1 MPESTSTRIVIVG
14 AGPCGLACGREL
26 RALGHEDWTI
36 FERAGEAGGH
46 AGSVVDPEGF
56 TWDQGGHVVFS
67 HYGEFDRLLEEALG
81 DDVHEHERSSYVRL
95 DGRWI
100 PYPFQNN
107 LRYLGPEDAY
117 DCLVGLIDAARSN
130 GTENPAG
137 GESFAT
143 WMEAT
148 FGEGITRLFMRP
160 YNLKVWA
167 TPAERM
173 SASWIAERV
182 SVVDHKRALKS
193 ILLGLDDVG
202 WGPNNTFRFPRSG
215 GTGEIY
221 RRVAGRL
228 GEKVRYDAELV
239 GLDTERRVA
248 RFADGSST
256 EYDAIVSTMPIDRLV
271 AAVDDCPAEVRSA
284 AASLEHNGV
293 FVVGVGCERELRDDR
308 SWLYFADPGV
318 PFYRATNFAKY
329 AAGNVPGG
337 NTKRYSSYMTETA
350 YSDYRPRDRG
360 SLEGDVVD
368 GLVATGLIDE
378 DVRIA
383 SLYTLDVDYAYPV
396 PTLDRDAALGVV
408 QPWLMEKQ
416 IYSRG
421 RFGSWR
427 YEIGNM
433 DHAVK
438 MGIDIARFLI
448 EGRPEEIWS

>member
-26 RALGHEDWTI
+26 RALGHEGWTI

-117 DCLVGLIDAARSN
+117 DCLVGLIDAAQSN
-130 GTENPAG
+130 GTKNPAG
-137 GESFAT
+137 GESFAA

-239 GLDTERRVA
+239 GLDTEKTRDAPDGERGERDQDEALGPEIAA
-248 RFADGSST
+248 RQHGSELVLAST
-256 EYDAIVSTMPIDRLV
+256 QQLF
-271 AAVDDCPAEVRSA
+271 EVRRRRTGRLRSRPPRPLRSGTPGATALITPWHECPPRSA
-284 AASLEHNGV
+284 CGRIGICFAARVIGDAKAPYNA
-293 FVVGVGCERELRDDR
+293 R
-308 SWLYFADPGV
+308 SC
-318 PFYRATNFAKY
+318 
-329 AAGNVPGG
+329 
-337 NTKRYSSYMTETA
+337 
-350 YSDYRPRDRG
+350 RG
-360 SLEGDVVD
+360 
-368 GLVATGLIDE
+368 
-378 DVRIA
+378 
-383 SLYTLDVDYAYPV
+383 
-396 PTLDRDAALGVV
+396 
-408 QPWLMEKQ
+408 
-416 IYSRG
+416 
-421 RFGSWR
+421 
-427 YEIGNM
+427 
-433 DHAVK
+433 
-438 MGIDIARFLI
+438 
-448 EGRPEEIWS
+448 